1 MIAILLAA
9 AITSC
14 PPAPVREF
22 PVANASDRFAVFL
35 TGDGGWRPVDEK
47 VTRALNANGLPVV
60 GFLTPPYYSMR
71 RSAETSA
78 CTLADLIRAYQ
89 QRWNKQKVILIG
101 FSRGADVLPF
111 MINRLPAGLRSSIQ
125 LVALL
130 GPEPAIDFEYH
141 PFWSLLRYIRHPPQF
156 PVRPE
161 IEALRGMN
169 VLCVYGERE
178 ADSLCPTLDPSQFR
192 IVREPGGHHYAG
204 RYDEVGRA
212 ILDAAP

>member
-9 AITSC
+9 IISC
-14 PPAPVREF
+14 APAPVREF
-22 PVANASDRFAVFL
+22 PATAKSDRFAVFL
-35 TGDGGWRPVDEK
+35 SGDGGWRPVDHK
-47 VTRALNANGLPVV
+47 ITQTLTANGMSVI
-60 GFLTPPYYSMR
+60 GFLTPRYFSVR
-71 RSAETSA
+71 RTADESA
-78 CTLADLIRAYQ
+78 CTIADLIRTYQ
-89 QRWNKQKVILIG
+89 QRWKTQKVVLIG
-101 FSRGADVLPF
+101 FSRGADVVPF
-111 MINRLPAGLRSSIQ
+111 VVNRLPADLRSSIQ

-130 GPEPAIDFEYH
+130 GPEPMIDFEYH

-161 IEALRGMN
+161 IEAMRGLN

-178 ADSLCPTLDPSQFR
+178 SDSLCPSLDPSQFR